1 VNHKFKKKSPL
12 INLFFIFD
20 FAFFFCQQRAKKDN
34 SLDVEYVW
42 KSYKDSECQ
51 LQERAGA
58 LDELNRSIANKEAAV
73 EKLATEEDWLREVRA
88 TTVLVKTII
97 FC

>member
-1 VNHKFKKKSPL
+1 M
-12 INLFFIFD
+12 D
-20 FAFFFCQQRAKKDN
+20 T
-34 SLDVEYVW
+34 EYVW

-73 EKLATEEDWLREVRA
+73 EKLATEEDWLREVR
-88 TTVLVKTII
+88 VISLRTII
-97 FC
+97 IRDLPALAKAKRSL